1 MHWAADVHEHCKKAE
16 GGYSQDGEEF
26 GLEFIFSNIGTTNKL
41 AVDIGAA
48 DGKRQSNTFH
58 LEYGL
63 GFKRLL
69 IDKYPTAPE
78 VLEYDITPDNINQ
91 ILVDHKIPVVFDMLN
106 IDIDG
111 NDYWVWNAMKHF
123 PRVVVMEYNH
133 SLGFTVSKTI
143 KYNPNHVFNRN
154 QYFGASAMAM
164 VKLGIKKGYKVV
176 ARTNTNLI
184 FVQDSYVMDAPKI
197 KFPPNKSIT
206 RGWGPAPVGS
216 IWVEV

>member
-1 MHWAADVHEHCKKAE
+1 MHWAVDVQKHCVGK
-16 GGYSQDGEEF
+16 GYSQDGEEF
-26 GLEFIFSNIGTTNKL
+26 GLEYIFQNIGTTNKL

-58 LEYGL
+58 LKYKLE
-63 GFKRLL
+63 FERLL
-69 IDKYPTAPE
+69 LDINPTAPD
-78 VLEYDITPDNINQ
+78 VLKYDVTPTNINQ

-111 NDYWVWNAMKHF
+111 NDYWVWKAIRHF

-133 SLGFTVSKTI
+133 SLGFIVSKTI
-143 KYNPNHVFNRN
+143 KYNPNHTFNRN
-154 QYFGASAMAM
+154 QYFGASAVAL
-164 VKLGIKKGYKVV
+164 VKLGVEKGYKVV

-184 FVQDSYVMDAPKI
+184 FVQETLVRHAPKI
-197 KFPPNKSIT
+197 RFPPNESIT
-206 RGWGPAPVGS
+206 RGWGPAPEGS